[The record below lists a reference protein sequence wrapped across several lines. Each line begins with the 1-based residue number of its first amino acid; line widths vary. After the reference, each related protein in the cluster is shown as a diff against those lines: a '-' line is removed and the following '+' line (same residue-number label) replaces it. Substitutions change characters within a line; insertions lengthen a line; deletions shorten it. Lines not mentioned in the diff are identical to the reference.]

1 MRLLDSRADIT
12 VIGGGMA
19 GTCAAIAAARL
30 GRTVNLINNRPML
43 GGNASS
49 EIRVWVCGAT
59 AQGGQKFARESGIMG
74 ELWLENLF
82 RNPDGNPYYWD
93 QVVLDAVRAEPN
105 ITLWLNTDVNDV
117 EMSEDSDP
125 RIVAVTGWQ
134 TGAETHIR
142 FESSVFIDATGDALV
157 GFLSGAE
164 YRLGQEPRDEFDEE
178 WAPEAGS
185 DDSLGSTMLLYTK
198 DVGHPVK
205 FVPPSIAIDVSKTSI
220 ATHRPI
226 SLDANGCTNWWIEY
240 GGQMDVV
247 HDNEQIRDEL
257 WGVIYGIWDYIK
269 NSGKF
274 DADNYTL
281 EWAGSVPGKREYRRL
296 VGDYILN
303 QNDIMGQTEFEDAV
317 AFGGW
322 SIDLHAPGGV
332 YHPGAP
338 AKNLFGSGTYDI
350 PYRSLYSRNVPNL
363 MMAGRD
369 ISASH
374 VAFGSIRVMATCA
387 IVGEAAGT
395 GAALAVDRDLSPREV
410 GEVALVDL
418 RRTLLRQD
426 ASILG
431 AIWDDPRDL
440 ALTATASAST
450 TLRNLS
456 YECEDDAEP
465 YSLAV
470 GDVALVVPAEPRV
483 SGLSLLLG
491 VEAATTVTVE
501 LWETAGGQNYLPAIQ
516 VAAAEIL
523 VDAGRH
529 WTPLPLEHTPADPR
543 NVVLVVRKADGVS
556 LFTGGS
562 RSAYG
567 VLGLVQREPR
577 VLRTDGLPQANSW
590 DADPLR
596 RRGVHLRIEQATD
609 AYSADKVIGGYARPF
624 DGPQMW
630 SSEPMSDGRE
640 EWVQLDWPEA
650 RLIGRVDAIFND
662 DVDEHL
668 NNLHRDPKPFDV
680 FPELVRDY
688 RIEVRVGG
696 SWQTIAEVR
705 DNRHRHRV
713 HTPTRPLLG
722 DALRLVVLSTNGSAT
737 ALVSSVRVFEAVT
750 EK

>member
-1 MRLLDSRADIT
+1 MRSLGSHADIT

-59 AQGGQKFARESGIMG
+59 AQGGQKFARETGIMG
-74 ELWLENLF
+74 ELWLENLY

-93 QVVLDAVRAEPN
+93 QVVLDAVRAEPH
-105 ITLWLNTDVNDV
+105 ITLWLNTDVRDV
-117 EMSEDSDP
+117 EMSADPDP
-125 RIVAVTGWQ
+125 RIASVVGWQ
-134 TGAETHIR
+134 MGAETLIR
-142 FESSVFIDATGDALV
+142 FESPVFIDATGDALV

-164 YRLGQEPRDEFDEE
+164 FRLGREPRDEFDEE
-178 WAPEAGS
+178 WAPDAAD

-205 FVPPSIAIDVSKTSI
+205 FVPPSIAVDITTTPI
-220 ATHRPI
+220 AAHRPI
-226 SLDANGCTNWWIEY
+226 SLEANGCAYWWIEY
-240 GGQMDVV
+240 GGQLDVV
-247 HDNEQIRDEL
+247 HDNERIRDEL
-257 WGVIYGIWDYIK
+257 WGVVYGIWDHIK
-269 NSGKF
+269 NSGRF

-296 VGDYILN
+296 VGDYVLN
-303 QNDIMGQTEFEDAV
+303 QNDIMGQTEFDDAV

-332 YHPGAP
+332 YHAGAP
-338 AKNLFGSGTYDI
+338 AKNLFGYGTYDI
-350 PYRSLYSRNVPNL
+350 PYRSLFSRNVPNL

-395 GAALAVDRDLSPREV
+395 GAALAVERSLTPREV
-410 GEVALVDL
+410 GEEALLDL

-426 ASILG
+426 ASLLG

-440 ALTATASAST
+440 ALAATATAST
-450 TLRNLS
+450 TVWTLT
-456 YECEDDAEP
+456 YHDEDEVP
-465 YSLAV
+465 YSLTG
-470 GDVALVVPAEPRV
+470 GDVAIVLPADPAV
-483 SGLSLLLG
+483 AGLSLLLDSAG
-491 VEAATTVTVE
+491 SADVRVE
-501 LWETAGGQNYLPAIQ
+501 LWETAGGQNYLPVDR
-516 VAAAEIL
+516 VASAVVAVEG
-523 VDAGRH
+523 GRR
-529 WTPLPLEHTPADPR
+529 WVPLPLEHTPGRPC
-543 NVVLVVRKADGVS
+543 NVELVVRSADGVS
-556 LFTGGS
+556 LVTGRS
-562 RSAYG
+562 RGAYG
-567 VLGLVQREPR
+567 VLGLVERVPR
-577 VLRTDGLPQANSW
+577 VLRPDGLPQANSW

-596 RRGVHLRIEQATD
+596 RRGIHLRVAQPTE
-609 AYSADKVIGGYARPF
+609 AYSPAKVIGGYQRPY

-630 SSEPMSDGRE
+630 ASEPMAEGRE
-640 EWVQLDWPEA
+640 EWVRLDWRAPQQ
-650 RLIGRVDAIFND
+650 IGRVDAIFND

-688 RIEVRVGG
+688 RLEACRGG
-696 SWQTIAEVR
+696 DWQTIVEVEG
-705 DNRHRHRV
+705 NHHRHRV
-713 HTPTRPLLG
+713 HSLVEPLEV
-722 DALRLVVLSTNGSAT
+722 DALRLVVVRTNGSPSAHI
-737 ALVSSVRVFEAVT
+737 ASIRVFPPDDEA
-750 EK
+750 